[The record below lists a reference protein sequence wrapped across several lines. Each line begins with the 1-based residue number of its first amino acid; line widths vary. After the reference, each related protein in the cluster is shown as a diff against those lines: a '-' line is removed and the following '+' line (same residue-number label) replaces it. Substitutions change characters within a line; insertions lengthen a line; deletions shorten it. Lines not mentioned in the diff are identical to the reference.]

1 MIKFINGDAV
11 EEFIKEPNS
20 ALAHGCNVFCK
31 MRRGIAKTI
40 SDKYPIARQTDDATG
55 TGREKIGTFSVCC
68 VNNAN
73 SNYIFNLYTQYT
85 YWDEDDMLEY
95 GAVLLSLTR
104 CLRHCKTLGVTK
116 LYIPRIGSGLACG
129 NKQILENLF
138 CIAADEVPEVDLI
151 VVDYV

>member
-40 SDKYPIARQTDDATG
+40 SDKYPIARQADDATG
-55 TGREKIGTFSVCC
+55 TGRQKIGTFSVCC
-68 VNNAN
+68 VSNENR
-73 SNYIFNLYTQYT
+73 NYIFNLYTQYT
-85 YWDEDDMLEY
+85 YWDESDMLEY
-95 GAVLLSLTR
+95 GAVLLSLAR
-104 CLRHCKTLGVTK
+104 CLRHCRELGVTK
-116 LYIPRIGSGLACG
+116 LYIPRIGSGLARG
-129 NKQILENLF
+129 DKSKIGFLF
-138 CIAADEVPEVDLI
+138 EIAADEVPEVDLI